1 MKKEEIMKITPLTP
15 ENKICFFGY
24 YDKKQISYDGRYF
37 LFLMV
42 DFQDREPEENDRA
55 DIFIGEIETGKYEK
69 LDETYAWNFQQGCML
84 SWLSDEEII
93 YNIRIGK
100 EFFSKIYNIRNGKTK
115 IIERPVS
122 CVFPE
127 KKIALSLNFSRL
139 AKWRPGYG
147 YEGGIDKCEKEKW
160 PENDGIYFVDLMENK
175 YKLIIPLYRML
186 EFRKE
191 EEIKNS
197 YGWFNHTLFNR
208 DAKRFCFVNR
218 WKERLDQPHKT
229 RFITSDIYGNEIYD
243 LIDSY
248 LISHFDWKDDKE
260 IVVWA
265 EIKRDY
271 GFWIFEDKTKK
282 YKKISDK
289 MQKGDGHSSFSKDKK
304 FILYDTYP
312 VENYQ
317 YLKIFDIEND
327 EEITIG
333 KFYSIPEIKGTPIRC
348 DLHPRWED
356 KNKITI
362 DSTHE
367 NYRRSYLIEI
377 GGLIEKRVY

>member
-1 MKKEEIMKITPLTP
+1 MNIKPITP

-24 YDKKQISYDGRYF
+24 YDKKQISYNGKYF

-42 DFQDREPEENDRA
+42 DFQDREPRENDKA

-69 LDETYAWNFQQGCML
+69 LDTTYAWNFQQGCML

-93 YNIRIGK
+93 YNIRIEK
-100 EFFSKIYNIRNGKTK
+100 DFFSKIYNIKNGKTK

-122 CVFPE
+122 CIFSG
-127 KKIALSLNFSRL
+127 KRIALSLNFSRL

-147 YEGGIDKCEKEKW
+147 YEGGIDKFEKEKW
-160 PENDGIYFVDLMENK
+160 PEDDGIYFIDLKKNK
-175 YKLIIPLYRML
+175 YKLIIPLAKML

-191 EEIKNS
+191 KEIKNS

-208 DAKRFCFVNR
+208 DGTRFCFVNR

-229 RFITSDIYGNEIYD
+229 RFITSDIEGKEVYD

-265 EIKRDY
+265 EIKGER
-271 GFWIFEDKTKK
+271 GFWIVEDKNGK
-282 YKKISDK
+282 YKRISENI
-289 MQKGDGHSSFSKDKK
+289 QKEDGHCSFSKDKK

-312 VENYQ
+312 IEDYQ
-317 YLKIFDIEND
+317 YLKIFDIEKD
-327 EEITIG
+327 EEKIIG

-348 DLHPRWED
+348 DLHPRWEG
-356 KNKITI
+356 KGKITI
-362 DSTHE
+362 DSTHQ

-377 GGLIEKRVY
+377 